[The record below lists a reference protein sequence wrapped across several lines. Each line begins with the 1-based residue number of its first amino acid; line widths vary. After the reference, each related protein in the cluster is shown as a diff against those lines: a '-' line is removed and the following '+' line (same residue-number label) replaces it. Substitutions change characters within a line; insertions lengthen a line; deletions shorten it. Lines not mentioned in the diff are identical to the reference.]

1 MVRLMRCKAC
11 GFVISE
17 SKIKDVCPACGLP
30 KTVFEEYEER
40 ISQRRKFILGLDL
53 HPIAVHFPQA
63 LATLGAVFT
72 AGGLLLEESLATEL
86 LSAARLLLI
95 LLPFSVFGAIIA
107 GIVDG
112 KTRFRRLKTPLLV
125 RKMVLGTIL
134 LVLSVVVCALVLQ
147 SGWEAETATI
157 VLVLLLGCIGC
168 EIGLG
173 KTGVRLICA
182 RVRG

>member
-1 MVRLMRCKAC
+1 MARLMRCKAC

-30 KTVFEEYEER
+30 KSVFEEYEER
-40 ISQRRKFILGLDL
+40 ISQKRKLILGLDL

-63 LATLGAVFT
+63 LATLSAVFL
-72 AGGLLLEESLATEL
+72 AVGLLLEGSLAAEL

-95 LLPFSVFGAIIA
+95 LLPFSVLVAIIV
-107 GIVDG
+107 GILDG

-125 RKMVLGTIL
+125 RKMILAVIL
-134 LVLSVVVCALVLQ
+134 LVLSVIVCALVLR
-147 SGWEAETATI
+147 SELKTETAGV